1 MIEKDNNLDANFLD
15 HRVATY
21 KAIVGLV
28 PGFGSILSEVVGAI
42 IPDQRMDRLVQYIKL
57 LDEKVQKIDSNLLEN
72 AKQNEL
78 AIDLIEEGFVQAS
91 RSLSN
96 ERREYI
102 ANIVANG
109 ISDEEKNYA
118 DSKYILK
125 LLGELNDQEVIWLR
139 FFLHPTFDG
148 DEEFRQ
154 QHQNVIEPIATYIGA
169 DENILEKKDIQESY
183 KSHLERLGLIRS
195 NYRIDKNTGLP
206 KFNHQGVPEVSYR
219 FVTPLGKM
227 MLKKIG
233 LIDSANT

>member
-21 KAIVGLV
+21 KAIIGLV

-78 AIDLIEEGFVQAS
+78 IVDLIEEGFVQAS

-102 ANIVANG
+102 ANVVANG
-109 ISDEEKNYA
+109 ISDEEKNYV
-118 DSKYILK
+118 DSKYVLR

-139 FFLHPTFDG
+139 FFLEPTING
-148 DEEFRQ
+148 DKEFRQ
-154 QHQNVIEPIATYIGA
+154 KHQNVIEPVRTYIGVE
-169 DENILEKKDIQESY
+169 DNILEKRDIQESY
-183 KSHLERLGLIRS
+183 KSHLERLGLIKS
-195 NYRIDKNTGLP
+195 KYRIDKKTGLP
-206 KFNHQGVPEVSYR
+206 QFDQQGMPQISHR
-219 FVTPLGKM
+219 FITPLGKL
-227 MLKKIG
+227 MLKRIG

>member
-102 ANIVANG
+102 ANVVANG

-118 DSKYILK
+118 DSKYVLR

-139 FFLHPTFDG
+139 FFLEPTING

-154 QHQNVIEPIATYIGA
+154 KHQNVLEPITTYIGV

-206 KFNHQGVPEVSYR
+206 KFNREGVPEVSYR

-233 LIDSANT
+233 LLDAVDP

>member
-1 MIEKDNNLDANFLD
+1 MAAL
-15 HRVATY
+15 
-21 KAIVGLV
+21 
-28 PGFGSILSEVVGAI
+28 
-42 IPDQRMDRLVQYIKL
+42 
-57 LDEKVQKIDSNLLEN
+57 
-72 AKQNEL
+72 
-78 AIDLIEEGFVQAS
+78 
-91 RSLSN
+91 
-96 ERREYI
+96 
-102 ANIVANG
+102 
-109 ISDEEKNYA
+109 
-118 DSKYILK
+118 
-125 LLGELNDQEVIWLR
+125 
-139 FFLHPTFDG
+139 FLHPTFDG

>member
-1 MIEKDNNLDANFLD
+1 
-15 HRVATY
+15 
-21 KAIVGLV
+21 
-28 PGFGSILSEVVGAI
+28 
-42 IPDQRMDRLVQYIKL
+42 
-57 LDEKVQKIDSNLLEN
+57 
-72 AKQNEL
+72 
-78 AIDLIEEGFVQAS
+78 
-91 RSLSN
+91 
-96 ERREYI
+96 
-102 ANIVANG
+102 
-109 ISDEEKNYA
+109 
-118 DSKYILK
+118 
-125 LLGELNDQEVIWLR
+125 LGELNDQEVIWLR